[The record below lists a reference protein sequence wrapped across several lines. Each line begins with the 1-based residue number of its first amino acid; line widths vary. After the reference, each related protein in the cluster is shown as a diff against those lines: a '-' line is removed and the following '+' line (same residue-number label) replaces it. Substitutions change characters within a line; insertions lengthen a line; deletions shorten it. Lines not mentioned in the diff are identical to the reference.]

1 MIGPDTEKNPAR
13 EPRRKA
19 ALFWTV
25 LALAALFMYTRLL
38 ANVATLPTGILED
51 SNDLALYRAAGE
63 ALLRGEVPYRDFFIE
78 YPPASL
84 PFFVPPA
91 LLGDDILSYIS
102 LFTAEMAGLL
112 VVSLVFV
119 GLAARRAGG
128 WGWLLPVVTFAWCT
142 LLLYPVA
149 ATRYDAVVALALAV
163 AALLATLGGRWLLL
177 AYASLGAGT
186 AAKLVPMFAAPA
198 LALASAVTRRSVVV
212 GGAVFGGVVAV
223 FVVPA
228 LALGGGE
235 FLRSF
240 SYHAER
246 GLQAESLMSSVLIVT
261 GNVTN
266 FVFDFGAFEARGPGT
281 TLATTLSLPLTG
293 ILLLTTLF
301 FMYRAYRAGD
311 LGAEAFPRYAAALIL
326 AFMLGSKVLSPQYMV
341 WLLPLVPLTARGY
354 RGGVVCALFVVACWS
369 TTQLFPLHYDE
380 MLALQAPGTTY
391 LVFRNAVLV
400 ALWILLLALPVA
412 SSVASSKEVS

>member
-1 MIGPDTEKNPAR
+1 M
-13 EPRRKA
+13 
-19 ALFWTV
+19 
-25 LALAALFMYTRLL
+25 LAAVAAFMYTRLL
-38 ANVATLPTGILED
+38 ANVATLPRGILED

-63 ALLRGEVPYRDFFIE
+63 ALLRGEIPYRDFFIE

-91 LLGDDILSYIS
+91 LFSDDILSYIG
-102 LFTAEMAGLL
+102 LFTAEMASLL
-112 VVSLVFV
+112 VVSLVLV
-119 GLAARRAGG
+119 ALAARRAGG
-128 WGWLLPVVTFAWCT
+128 WGWLVPVVTFAWCV

-149 ATRYDAVVALALAV
+149 ATRYDAVVALSLAL
-163 AALLATLGGRWLLL
+163 AALLAGLGGRWVWL
-177 AYASLGAGT
+177 AYASLGVGT
-186 AAKLVPMFAAPA
+186 AAKLVPMFAVPA
-198 LALASAVTRRSVVV
+198 LAVASPVTRRAVVI
-212 GGAVFGGVVAV
+212 GGAVFGGMVAL

-246 GLQAESLMSSVLIVT
+246 GLQAESLMSAVLILS
-261 GNVTN
+261 GNVTG

-281 TLATTLSLPLTG
+281 SLAGTLSLPLTTV
-293 ILLLTTLF
+293 LLLTTLF
-301 FMYRAYRAGD
+301 FMYRAFRSGG

-341 WLLPLVPLTARGY
+341 WLLPLVPLAARGY
-354 RGGVVCALFVVACWS
+354 RGGVLCALFVVACWS

-380 MLALQAPGTTY
+380 MLALQAPGTVY
-391 LVFRNAVLV
+391 LVFRNIILV
-400 ALWILLLALPVA
+400 ALWVLLLALPLASPVA
-412 SSVASSKEVS
+412 RSKEVS